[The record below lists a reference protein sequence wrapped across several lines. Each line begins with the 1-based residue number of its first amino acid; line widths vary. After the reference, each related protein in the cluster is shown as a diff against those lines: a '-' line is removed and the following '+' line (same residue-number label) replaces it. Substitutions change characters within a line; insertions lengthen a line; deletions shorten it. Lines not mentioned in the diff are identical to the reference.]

1 MTNNKSTPSP
11 AIFGRRRRHP
21 EKRID
26 CTAKLAPKQR
36 KPRIDAVIKAA
47 EKTGAKVSGATVATD
62 GSVSLTFG
70 EADRDA
76 AANEWDEVY
85 GKSKAPTRQ

>member
-1 MTNNKSTPSP
+1 MPNNESVD
-11 AIFGRRRRHP
+11 IFGRRRRHP

-26 CTAKLAPKQR
+26 CAAKLKHKQR

-47 EKTGAKVSGATVATD
+47 EKTGAKVSGATVAAD
-62 GSVSLTFG
+62 GSVSLQFG
-70 EADRDA
+70 EADKGNSA

>member
-1 MTNNKSTPSP
+1 VRQ
-11 AIFGRRRRHP
+11 RRER
-21 EKRID
+21 
-26 CTAKLAPKQR
+26 KLTLAGALKQ
-36 KPRIDAVIKAA
+36 ASKA
-47 EKTGAKVSGATVATD
+47 GAKVRGATVATD

-70 EADRDA
+70 EAKADDSA